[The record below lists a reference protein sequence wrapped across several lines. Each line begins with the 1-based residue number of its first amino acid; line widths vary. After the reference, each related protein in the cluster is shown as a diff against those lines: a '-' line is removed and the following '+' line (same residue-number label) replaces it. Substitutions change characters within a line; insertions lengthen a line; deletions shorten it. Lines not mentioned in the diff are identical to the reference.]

1 MRDFAYA
8 RATDLAQAVAAL
20 AEGAVAIA
28 GGTELLNWMRL
39 GIADADAVVDI
50 GRLAELRGI
59 AVHGDVL
66 RIGALATL
74 NEIGESALVRT
85 AAPVLAEACLKAAS
99 AQLRNL
105 ATIGGNV
112 LQKTRCPYFRAE
124 AAAAGAMPWPCNKRA
139 PGTGCAARDSGYA
152 RLALFGG
159 TDECVATQ
167 PSDPA
172 VALAALDAT
181 VHVAG
186 PTYTREIPMT
196 DFHLTQE
203 EAARA
208 HPPPAGGPGSDDRED
223 GDRGDGSDGASVLIE
238 NRLQRGELIVGYSVP
253 VGELSRHSAYLKVRE
268 RESYEYALV
277 AVAAAV
283 ACDGPR
289 IRSARIALGS
299 VAQKPWRLTPA
310 ETALAGQTLD
320 ASSVDRALGEALAA
334 ARPLAGN
341 EFKVG
346 LARHAARRAL
356 LAAGGV
362 A

>member
-1 MRDFAYA
+1 MRDFAFA
-8 RATDLAQAVAAL
+8 RATTLTQAVAAL
-20 AEGAVAIA
+20 ADGAVAIA

-39 GIADADAVVDI
+39 GIADADAVVDV

-59 AVHGDVL
+59 AVQGDVL

-74 NEIGESALVRT
+74 NEIGESELVRT
-85 AAPVLAEACLKAAS
+85 AAPVLAQACLKAAS

-112 LQKTRCPYFRAE
+112 LQKTRCPYFRVE
-124 AAAAGAMPWPCNKRA
+124 AADAGAMPWPCNKRA

-181 VHVAG
+181 VHAAG
-186 PTYTREIPMT
+186 AAGTREILMT

-208 HPPPAGGPGSDDRED
+208 HPPLAGGPG
-223 GDRGDGSDGASVLIE
+223 GNGASVVME
-238 NRLQRGELIVGYSVP
+238 NRLHRGELIVAYTLPIGDV
-253 VGELSRHSAYLKVRE
+253 SRHSAYLKVRE

-283 ACDGPR
+283 AFDGAR

-320 ASSVDRALGEALAA
+320 ASSVDRALEAALAA
-334 ARPLAGN
+334 ARPMAGN
-341 EFKVG
+341 EFKVV
-346 LARHAARRAL
+346 LARNAARRAL

>member
-1 MRDFAYA
+1 MRDFGYA
-8 RATDLAQAVAAL
+8 RATDLTQAVAAL
-20 AEGAVAIA
+20 ADGAVAIA

-39 GIADADAVVDI
+39 GIADTDAVVDI
-50 GRLAELRGI
+50 GHLAELRGI
-59 AVHGDVL
+59 TVEGDVL

-74 NEIGESALVRT
+74 NEIGESEQVRT
-85 AAPVLAEACLKAAS
+85 TAPALSQACLKAAS

-112 LQKTRCPYFRAE
+112 LQKTRCPYFRVE

-139 PGTGCAARDSGYA
+139 PGTGCAARESGYA

-186 PTYTREIPMT
+186 ADGPREIPMT

-203 EAARA
+203 EARRA
-208 HPPPAGGPGSDDRED
+208 HPPQ
-223 GDRGDGSDGASVLIE
+223 GDAASVALE
-238 NRLQRGELIVGYSVP
+238 NRLRRGELIVGYSLP
-253 VGELSRHSAYLKVRE
+253 VSDVSRRSAYLKVRE

-283 ACDGPR
+283 ALDGAR
-289 IRSARIALGS
+289 IRAARIALGS

-320 ASSVDRALGEALAA
+320 ESSVDRALEAALAA
-334 ARPLAGN
+334 ARPPAGN
-341 EFKVG
+341 EFKVV
-346 LARHAARRAL
+346 LARNAARRAL
-356 LAAGGV
+356 LTAGGV
-362 A
+362 G

>member
-8 RATDLAQAVAAL
+8 RAADLTQAVAAL
-20 AEGAVAIA
+20 ADGAVAIA

-59 AVHGDVL
+59 AVEGDVL

-74 NEIGESALVRT
+74 NEIGESELVRT
-85 AAPVLAEACLKAAS
+85 AAPVLAQACLKAAS

-186 PTYTREIPMT
+186 AAGTREIPMT

-208 HPPPAGGPGSDDRED
+208 QPPRAGGPG
-223 GDRGDGSDGASVLIE
+223 GSPGPPDAASVVME

-253 VGELSRHSAYLKVRE
+253 IGDVSRHSAYLKVRE

-283 ACDGPR
+283 AFDGAR
-289 IRSARIALGS
+289 IRAARIALGS

-320 ASSVDRALGEALAA
+320 ASSIDRALEAALAA
-334 ARPLAGN
+334 ARPRAGN
-341 EFKVG
+341 EFKVV
-346 LARHAARRAL
+346 LARNAARRAL

>member
-8 RATDLAQAVAAL
+8 RATDLTQAVAAL
-20 AEGAVAIA
+20 ADGAVAIA

-39 GIADADAVVDI
+39 GIADTDAVVDI
-50 GRLAELRGI
+50 GHLAELRGI
-59 AVHGDVL
+59 TVEGDVL

-74 NEIGESALVRT
+74 NEIGESEQVRT
-85 AAPVLAEACLKAAS
+85 TAPVLSQACLKAAS

-112 LQKTRCPYFRAE
+112 LQKTRCPYFRVE

-139 PGTGCAARDSGYA
+139 PGTGCAARESGYA

-181 VHVAG
+181 VHLAG
-186 PTYTREIPMT
+186 ANGPREIPMT

-203 EAARA
+203 EARRA
-208 HPPPAGGPGSDDRED
+208 HPSPGDA
-223 GDRGDGSDGASVLIE
+223 ASVVLE
-238 NRLQRGELIVGYSVP
+238 NRLHRGELIVAYSVP
-253 VGELSRHSAYLKVRE
+253 VGDLSRHSAYLKVRE

-283 ACDGPR
+283 ALDGAR
-289 IRSARIALGS
+289 IRAARIALGS

-320 ASSVDRALGEALAA
+320 KSSVDRALEAALAA

-341 EFKVG
+341 DFKVV
-346 LARHAARRAL
+346 LARNAARRAL
-356 LAAGGV
+356 LTAGGV

>member
-8 RATDLAQAVAAL
+8 RATDLTQAVAAL
-20 AEGAVAIA
+20 ADGATAIA

-39 GIADADAVVDI
+39 GIADPDAVVDV
-50 GRLAELRGI
+50 GHLAELRGI
-59 AVHGDVL
+59 TVEGDVL

-74 NEIGESALVRT
+74 NEIGESEQVRT
-85 AAPVLAEACLKAAS
+85 TAPVLSQACLAAAS

-112 LQKTRCPYFRAE
+112 LQKTRCPYFRVE

-139 PGTGCAARDSGYA
+139 PGTGCAARESGYA

-186 PTYTREIPMT
+186 ADGPREIPMT

-203 EAARA
+203 EARRA
-208 HPPPAGGPGSDDRED
+208 HPPPPQ
-223 GDRGDGSDGASVLIE
+223 GDAASAVPE
-238 NRLQRGELIVGYSVP
+238 NRLRRGELIVAYSVP
-253 VGELSRHSAYLKVRE
+253 VGDVSRRSAYLKVRE

-277 AVAAAV
+277 AAAAAV
-283 ACDGPR
+283 ALDGAR
-289 IRSARIALGS
+289 IRAARIALGS

-320 ASSVDRALGEALAA
+320 QSSVDRALEAALAA
-334 ARPLAGN
+334 ARPPAGN
-341 EFKVG
+341 EFRVT
-346 LARHAARRAL
+346 LARNAARRAL
-356 LAAGGV
+356 LTAGGV

>member
-8 RATDLAQAVAAL
+8 RAADLTQAVAAL
-20 AEGAVAIA
+20 ADGAVAIA

-39 GIADADAVVDI
+39 GIADTDAVVDI

-59 AVHGDVL
+59 AVEGDLL

-74 NEIGESALVRT
+74 NEIGESELVRT
-85 AAPVLAEACLKAAS
+85 AAPVLAQACLKAAS

-186 PTYTREIPMT
+186 AAGTRQIPMT

-208 HPPPAGGPGSDDRED
+208 RPPGAGGPGGPPGPP
-223 GDRGDGSDGASVLIE
+223 GDAASVVME
-238 NRLQRGELIVGYSVP
+238 NRLRRGELIVGYSVP
-253 VGELSRHSAYLKVRE
+253 IGDVSRHSAYLKVRE

-283 ACDGPR
+283 ARDGAR
-289 IRSARIALGS
+289 IRTVRIALGS

-320 ASSVDRALGEALAA
+320 ASSIDRALETALAA
-334 ARPLAGN
+334 ARPPAGN
-341 EFKVG
+341 EFRVV
-346 LARHAARRAL
+346 LARNAARRAL

-362 A
+362 Q

>member
-8 RATDLAQAVAAL
+8 RAADLAQALAAVAD
-20 AEGAVAIA
+20 GAVAIA

-39 GIADADAVVDI
+39 GIADADTVVDI
-50 GRLAELRGI
+50 GQLAELRGI
-59 AVHGDVL
+59 TGQGDVI
-66 RIGALATL
+66 RIGALTTL
-74 NEIGESALVRT
+74 NEVGESDLIRT
-85 AAPVLAEACLKAAS
+85 AAPVLAQACLKAAS

-105 ATIGGNV
+105 ATLGGNV
-112 LQKTRCPYFRAE
+112 LQKTRCPYFRVE
-124 AAAAGAMPWPCNKRA
+124 AATAGAMPWPCNKRA
-139 PGTGCAARDSGYA
+139 PGSGCAARDSRFA

-159 TDECVATQ
+159 TTECVATH

-186 PTYTREIPMT
+186 AFGARDIPMT

-208 HPPPAGGPGSDDRED
+208 DPSLASGPG
-223 GDRGDGSDGASVLIE
+223 GDAATVLIE
-238 NRLQRGELIVGYSVP
+238 NRLRRGELIVAYSVP
-253 VGELSRHSAYLKVRE
+253 IDAASRHSAYVKVRE

-277 AVAAAV
+277 AAAAAV
-283 ACDGPR
+283 ALEGTR

-310 ETALAGQTLD
+310 ETSLAGQTLD
-320 ASSVDRALGEALAA
+320 ESTINRALEAALAA
-334 ARPLAGN
+334 AHPVAGN
-341 EFKVG
+341 EFKVM
-346 LARHAARRAL
+346 LARNAARRAL
-356 LAAGGV
+356 LGAGGV

>member
-8 RATDLAQAVAAL
+8 RASDLTQAVAAL
-20 AEGAVAIA
+20 ADGAVAIA

-39 GIADADAVVDI
+39 GIADTDAVVDI
-50 GRLAELRGI
+50 GRLAELREI
-59 AVHGDVL
+59 TVEGDVL

-74 NEIGESALVRT
+74 NEIGESEQVRT
-85 AAPVLAEACLKAAS
+85 TAPVLSQACLAAAS

-105 ATIGGNV
+105 ATLGGNI
-112 LQKTRCPYFRAE
+112 LQKTRCPYFRVE

-139 PGTGCAARDSGYA
+139 PGTGCAARESGYA

-186 PTYTREIPMT
+186 ANGPREIPMT

-203 EAARA
+203 EARRA
-208 HPPPAGGPGSDDRED
+208 HPP
-223 GDRGDGSDGASVLIE
+223 RGDAASVVLE
-238 NRLQRGELIVGYSVP
+238 NRLRRDELIVAYSMP
-253 VGELSRHSAYLKVRE
+253 VGDLSRCSAYLKVRE

-283 ACDGPR
+283 ALDGDR
-289 IRSARIALGS
+289 IRAARIALGS

-320 ASSVDRALGEALAA
+320 ESSVDRALEAALAA

-341 EFKVG
+341 ELKVV
-346 LARHAARRAL
+346 LARNAARRAL
-356 LAAGGV
+356 LTAGGV

>member
-1 MRDFAYA
+1 MRDFAFA
-8 RATDLAQAVAAL
+8 RATDLTQAVAAL
-20 AEGAVAIA
+20 ADGAVAIA

-59 AVHGDVL
+59 AVQGDVL

-74 NEIGESALVRT
+74 NEIGESELVRT
-85 AAPVLAEACLKAAS
+85 AAPVLAQACLKAAS

-112 LQKTRCPYFRAE
+112 LQKTRCPYFRVE
-124 AAAAGAMPWPCNKRA
+124 AADAGAMPWPCNKRA

-186 PTYTREIPMT
+186 ATGTREILMT

-208 HPPPAGGPGSDDRED
+208 HPALAGGPGPPFDI
-223 GDRGDGSDGASVLIE
+223 ASVVTE
-238 NRLQRGELIVGYSVP
+238 NRLRRGELIVAYSIPIGDV
-253 VGELSRHSAYLKVRE
+253 SRHSAYLKVRE

-283 ACDGPR
+283 AFDGAR
-289 IRSARIALGS
+289 IRAARIALGS
-299 VAQKPWRLTPA
+299 VAQKPWRLTSA

-320 ASSVDRALGEALAA
+320 ASSVDRALEAALAA
-334 ARPLAGN
+334 ARPPAGN
-341 EFKVG
+341 EFKVV
-346 LARHAARRAL
+346 LARNAARRAL

>member
-1 MRDFAYA
+1 MRRRPQGGRIMRDFAYA
-8 RATDLAQAVAAL
+8 RATDLTQAVAAL
-20 AEGAVAIA
+20 ADGAVAIA

-59 AVHGDVL
+59 AVEGDVL

-74 NEIGESALVRT
+74 NEIGESELVGT
-85 AAPVLAEACLKAAS
+85 AAPVLAQACLKAAS

-124 AAAAGAMPWPCNKRA
+124 AADAGAMPWPCNKRA
-139 PGTGCAARDSGYA
+139 PGTGCADRDSGYA

-186 PTYTREIPMT
+186 AAGTREILMT

-208 HPPPAGGPGSDDRED
+208 HPPLAGGPG
-223 GDRGDGSDGASVLIE
+223 GLPGDGASVVME
-238 NRLQRGELIVGYSVP
+238 NRLRRGELIVGYSLPIGDV
-253 VGELSRHSAYLKVRE
+253 SRHSAYLKVRE

-283 ACDGPR
+283 AFDGAR

-310 ETALAGQTLD
+310 ETALVGQTLD
-320 ASSVDRALGEALAA
+320 ASSIDRALEAALAA
-334 ARPLAGN
+334 ARPRAGN
-341 EFKVG
+341 EFKVA
-346 LARHAARRAL
+346 LARNA
-356 LAAGGV
+356 
-362 A
+362 

>member
-1 MRDFAYA
+1 MRDFAFA
-8 RATDLAQAVAAL
+8 RATDLTQAVAAL
-20 AEGAVAIA
+20 ADGAVAIA

-59 AVHGDVL
+59 AVQGDVL

-74 NEIGESALVRT
+74 NEIGESELVRT
-85 AAPVLAEACLKAAS
+85 TAPVLAQACLAAAS

-112 LQKTRCPYFRAE
+112 LQKTRCPYFRVE
-124 AAAAGAMPWPCNKRA
+124 AADAGAMPWPCNKRA

-186 PTYTREIPMT
+186 ATGTREILMT

-208 HPPPAGGPGSDDRED
+208 HPPLAGGPAGN
-223 GDRGDGSDGASVLIE
+223 GASVVME
-238 NRLQRGELIVGYSVP
+238 NRLHRGELIVAYSIPISDV
-253 VGELSRHSAYLKVRE
+253 SRHSAYLKVRE

-283 ACDGPR
+283 AFDGAR

-320 ASSVDRALGEALAA
+320 ASSVDRALEAALGA
-334 ARPLAGN
+334 ARPRAGN
-341 EFKVG
+341 EFKVV
-346 LARHAARRAL
+346 LVRNAARRAL

>member
-1 MRDFAYA
+1 MRDFALA
-8 RATDLAQAVAAL
+8 RATALPQALAAL
-20 AEGAVAIA
+20 ADGAVAIA

-50 GRLAELRGI
+50 GRLPELRGI
-59 AVHGDVL
+59 TVDGDVL

-74 NEIGESALVRT
+74 NEIGESELVRT
-85 AAPVLAEACLKAAS
+85 AAPVLAQACLKAAS

-112 LQKTRCPYFRAE
+112 LQKTRCPYFRVE
-124 AAAAGAMPWPCNKRA
+124 AADAGALPWPCNKRA
-139 PGTGCAARDSGYA
+139 PGSGCAARDSGHA

-186 PTYTREIPMT
+186 AAGTREILMT
-196 DFHLTQE
+196 DFHLTQQ

-208 HPPPAGGPGSDDRED
+208 HPPLAGGPG
-223 GDRGDGSDGASVLIE
+223 GPGGNPGDGASVVLE
-238 NRLQRGELIVGYSVP
+238 NRLRRGELIVAYSLPIDDV
-253 VGELSRHSAYLKVRE
+253 SRHSAYLKVRE

-283 ACDGPR
+283 AFDGAR
-289 IRSARIALGS
+289 IRAARIALGS

-310 ETALAGQTLD
+310 ETALAGQALD
-320 ASSVDRALGEALAA
+320 ASTVDRALEAALAT

-341 EFKVG
+341 EFKVV

>member
-8 RATDLAQAVAAL
+8 RATDLTQAVAAL
-20 AEGAVAIA
+20 ADGAVAIA

-39 GIADADAVVDI
+39 GIADTDAVVDI
-50 GRLAELRGI
+50 GHLAELRGI
-59 AVHGDVL
+59 TVEGGVL

-74 NEIGESALVRT
+74 NEIGESEQVRT
-85 AAPVLAEACLKAAS
+85 TAPVLSQACLAAAS

-112 LQKTRCPYFRAE
+112 LQKTRCPYFRVE

-139 PGTGCAARDSGYA
+139 PGTGCAARESGYA

-181 VHVAG
+181 IHLAG
-186 PTYTREIPMT
+186 ADGPREIPMT

-203 EAARA
+203 EARRA
-208 HPPPAGGPGSDDRED
+208 HPPP
-223 GDRGDGSDGASVLIE
+223 GDAASVALE
-238 NRLQRGELIVGYSVP
+238 NRLRRGELVVAYSVP
-253 VGELSRHSAYLKVRE
+253 IGDVSRRSAYLKVRE

-283 ACDGPR
+283 ALDGAR
-289 IRSARIALGS
+289 IRTARIALGS

-320 ASSVDRALGEALAA
+320 ESSVDRALEAALAA

-341 EFKVG
+341 ELKVV
-346 LARHAARRAL
+346 LARNAARRAL
-356 LAAGGV
+356 LTAGGV